1 MYLGTRAEM
10 LDFLKKYAPVDNK
23 FVDDFFQYVDPS
35 TTDETACVVDLNLCA
50 KWLQMTKGNL
60 LKTLK
65 ASYILGVDYTDAKLS
80 NPKGRGFNTLRQI
93 MVTADC
99 FKTLCMRSKSG
110 QADRVRAYFIA
121 VEKTLFR
128 YRAEIVTAMHNRITQ
143 LESNQRPIDATY
155 KNAGVVYVIKSDESR
170 VKLGRTND
178 LSKRLQSHNSAKA
191 DNIDILYI
199 YKTEDMKAT
208 EECAKA
214 ILKGSQYR
222 KYKEI
227 YEADID
233 TIKNAI
239 EGCGSLV
246 SNVQRQIGKGR
257 KNKQQNQTG
266 GGAQNKNTFIVFCG
280 DS

>member
-1 MYLGTRAEM
+1 MFLGTRSEM
-10 LDFLKKYAPVDNK
+10 IDFLKKYSPVENN

-35 TTDETACVVDLNLCA
+35 TTDETAFVVDINLGA
-50 KWLQMTKGNL
+50 KWLKMTKGNL

-65 ASYILGVDYTDAKLS
+65 ASYIVEVDYKIIRP
-80 NPKGRGFNTLRQI
+80 PKPGRGFGTMRHI
-93 MVTADC
+93 MLTSDC
-99 FKTLCMRSKSG
+99 FKTLCMRSNSE

-128 YRAEIVTAMHNRITQ
+128 YRAEIVTAMQGRIMQ
-143 LESNQRPIDATY
+143 LENNQRPIDAKF
-155 KNAGVVYVIKSDESR
+155 KNAGVVYIIKSDDSR
-170 VKLGRTND
+170 VKLGRSAD

-191 DNIDILYI
+191 DNLEILYL

-214 ILKGSQYR
+214 ILKTKQYR

-233 TIKNAI
+233 TIKSAI

-246 SNVQRQIGKGR
+246 IKIQKQLARKGR
-257 KNKQQNQTG
+257 HNKLDTKKG
-266 GGAQNKNTFIVFCG
+266 GGLQKSYIVFCN
-280 DS
+280 DT